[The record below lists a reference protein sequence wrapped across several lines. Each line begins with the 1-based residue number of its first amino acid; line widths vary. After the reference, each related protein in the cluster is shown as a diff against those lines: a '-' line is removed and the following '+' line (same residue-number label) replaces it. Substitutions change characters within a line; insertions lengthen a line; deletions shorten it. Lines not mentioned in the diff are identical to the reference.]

1 MSVILWLCA
10 GAAAIGLLMA
20 LYGVYEFQTMPRGD
34 SKGGAYMAVTVI
46 GAVVAGG
53 AGIAAGAVWLIGKA
67 FG

>member
-1 MSVILWLCA
+1 MNLILWLCA

-34 SKGGAYMAVTVI
+34 SKGGAYMVLTLI
-46 GAVVAGG
+46 GVLVMVVSGFIGG
-53 AGIAAGAVWLIGKA
+53 SVWLIGKV